1 MGIEGVIRKYYPRA
15 LLLLS
20 GLGIPFLIIHKSS
33 KPIIGPYSIEFI
45 ILILIPLVVITSIT
59 MLISLK
65 LVSFDWLRKLIN
77 PIIRLEFQGI
87 LLTGLIIITSA
98 IYSLVPIDYM
108 GTLLLF
114 VSVGFLFLL
123 GGRIWRSV
131 NPLLTGGLVVSF
143 GLVLFGIEVANL
155 VLMSGLKDEKG
166 DINQTDKLVWWG
178 DGITFPVFFQKSGSY
193 IGSGGRLRPNLN
205 VKMVSPNN
213 QNGVSLV
220 TNNIGLRNDVNFK
233 NKSQPGVL
241 RILSLGDSFSTGF
254 SVGQEYFFGEKLKS
268 ILTKTMFPRKVEVLN
283 AEISDPAYGAWFL
296 KTYGIALNPDIVLF
310 GLSINDIMQS
320 EQFFGFDKLFVL
332 DNNKNL
338 IINENF
344 NNQNISGFDRFNEF
358 KYSKKGNK
366 HYFESEIL
374 NNWGS
379 RISRFKLFKGMK
391 GIILGI
397 YKNKN
402 QLDIWNYSDSY
413 ERLDGHKRLIDGSC
427 NLGFFYNV
435 ESEVIEK
442 MYQAFFPLLTYMSE
456 LAEANGARF
465 ILFIHP
471 NRYQVQPQ
479 DWQAMSKLWNFD
491 NIDFDLRLRNKRV
504 VNFCENEGIRVID
517 PVEIFANDSRQ
528 LYLSKDV
535 HYNDVGHQIAAKE
548 VAKYIDHLFK

>member
-45 ILILIPLVVITSIT
+45 LLILIPLVVITSVT
-59 MLISLK
+59 LLTSLK

-77 PIIRLEFQGI
+77 SIIRLEFQGI
-87 LLTGLIIITSA
+87 LLTGLIIIISA
-98 IYSLVPIDYM
+98 IYSLVSIDYL

-123 GGRIWRSV
+123 GGKISRSV
-131 NPLLTGGLVVSF
+131 DPLLTGGVVVIF
-143 GLVLFGIEVANL
+143 GLVLFGIETGNL
-155 VLMSGLKDEKG
+155 ILMSALNDEKG
-166 DINQTDKLVWWG
+166 DIKQTDKLVWWG
-178 DGITFPVFFQKSGSY
+178 DEITFPVLFQKSGSY
-193 IGSGGRLRPNLN
+193 IGAGGRLRPNLN
-205 VKMVSPNN
+205 VKMVSPDN
-213 QNGVSLV
+213 QNGVPLV
-220 TNNIGLRNDVNFK
+220 TNNIGLRNDENFT

-241 RILSLGDSFSTGF
+241 RILSLGDSFSTGY
-254 SVGQEYFFGEKLKS
+254 SVGQDNFFGAKLKS

-296 KTYGIALNPDIVLF
+296 KTFGMEMNPDIVLF
-310 GLSINDIMQS
+310 GLAMNDIMQS

-344 NNQNISGFDRFNEF
+344 NNQDNSASDRFNKF
-358 KYSKKGNK
+358 KYPKKGNK
-366 HYFESEIL
+366 YYFESELL
-374 NNWGS
+374 NNWGN

-391 GIILGI
+391 GIISGI

-402 QLDIWNYSDSY
+402 QVNIWNYSESY
-413 ERLDGHKRLIDGSC
+413 ERLDGHKRLIDGS
-427 NLGFFYNV
+427 NNFGLFYNV
-435 ESEVIEK
+435 ESEIIEK
-442 MYQAFFPLLTYMSE
+442 MYEAFFPLLTYMKE
-456 LAEANGARF
+456 LAESNGAMF

-471 NRYQVQPQ
+471 YRYQAQPQ

-491 NIDFDLRLRNKRV
+491 NVDFDLRLRNKRV
-504 VNFCENEGIRVID
+504 VNFCENKGISVID
-517 PVEIFANDSRQ
+517 PVGIFANDSRQ

-535 HYNDVGHQIAAKE
+535 HYNDVGHQIAANE